1 MYVCNWLL
9 NMIFKFLFYEY
20 YEKNI
25 FIRAPSTFLVYL
37 FCQRV
42 LLGVPCGHVEEGGHL
57 RVRVRDGVR
66 DEAAALHTNLHSR
79 QKILCTNSG
88 GGI

>member
-1 MYVCNWLL
+1 
-9 NMIFKFLFYEY
+9 MIFKFLFYEY
-20 YEKNI
+20 YEKII
-25 FIRAPSTFLVYL
+25 FIKSPSTFLAHL

-66 DEAAALHTNLHSR
+66 DEAAPLHTNLHSR
-79 QKILCTNSG
+79 QEVVCTKCG